1 MIPLGSGDEMELT
14 IDFFDFF
21 VFIYYEHIH
30 QINLGFLL
38 LTLRFLYVKKILKKF
53 GSFIL
58 RKIKISYPLVRTS
71 TCAYQGVRNVSFSEH
86 LRIARTKLIIPNDKF
101 IV

>member
-58 RKIKISYPLVRTS
+58 RKIKISSPWYAHVRVRIRGSEMLVF
-71 TCAYQGVRNVSFSEH
+71 RNICV
-86 LRIARTKLIIPNDKF
+86 LLVLN
-101 IV
+101 